1 VRRVLVT
8 GGNGFL
14 GRVVVRR
21 LEEAGHTVVAPRSF
35 EYDLRTR
42 IGCVGAL
49 VDAEPEVVIH
59 LAAAV
64 GGIGANE
71 AHPGQF
77 LFENLI
83 MGAEL
88 MDQARRA
95 GVGKFV
101 SVGTACSYPEAAVV
115 PLVEETIWD
124 GYPAPV
130 TAPYGLAKRML
141 MEQGRAYR
149 TEYGFNAIHL
159 IPTNLYGPGD
169 NFDPETGHVI
179 PSLISKF
186 AEAAEVEAPV
196 VVCWGTGKPTR
207 EFLYVDDAAR
217 GIVLAMERY
226 DSPEPVN
233 LGTGAEVSICE
244 VAEKIADLYGFEGR
258 IEWDASRPDGVSRR
272 CLDVSRA
279 RAFGFSPIANL
290 DDGLAETVEWFERM
304 AGTVRGVS

>member
-1 VRRVLVT
+1 MRRVLVT

-14 GRVVVRR
+14 GRVVVRQ
-21 LEEAGHTVVAPRSF
+21 LSDAGHTVFAPRSF

-71 AHPGQF
+71 AHPGRF

-95 GVGKFV
+95 RVDKFV
-101 SVGTACSYPEAAVV
+101 SVGTACSYPEDAAV
-115 PLVEETIWD
+115 PLVEEMIWD

-149 TEYGFNAIHL
+149 AEYGFDAIHL

-169 NFDPETGHVI
+169 NFNAETGHVI
-179 PSLISKF
+179 PSLIRKF
-186 AEAAEVEAPV
+186 SEAAELESMTVM
-196 VVCWGTGKPTR
+196 CWGTGKPTR
-207 EFLYVDDAAR
+207 EFLHVEDAAR
-217 GIVLAMERY
+217 GIILAMERY

-233 LGTGAEVSICE
+233 LGTGAEISIRE

-258 IEWDASRPDGVSRR
+258 IEWDASRPDGAPRR

-279 RAFGFSPIANL
+279 RAFGYTPSTSL
-290 DDGLAETVEWFERM
+290 DDGLAETVEWYESNG
-304 AGTVRGVS
+304 A